1 LFVLARESTR
11 NESENEEMS
20 TREKE
25 SGRLA
30 WLVFVVVVVVVVVA
44 VEWES
49 KGQT

>member
-1 LFVLARESTR
+1 
-11 NESENEEMS
+11 MS

-30 WLVFVVVVVVVVVA
+30 WLVFVVVVVVVVVVVA